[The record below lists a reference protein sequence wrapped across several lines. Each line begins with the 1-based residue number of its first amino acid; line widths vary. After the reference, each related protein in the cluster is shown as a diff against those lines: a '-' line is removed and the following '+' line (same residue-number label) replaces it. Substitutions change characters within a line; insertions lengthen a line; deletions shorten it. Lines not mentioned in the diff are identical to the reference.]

1 VGGFAA
7 PAVPGCRKRDSNFQ
21 NSIGTEIST
30 GVPLH
35 KDDISTNLSSE
46 AIAMSPRIKPVLRG
60 RSWKKG
66 DLQGITPEELRAMIK
81 IAKND
86 RYGKR
91 NECMLLVGFS
101 FGLRVSELLNLKV
114 GDIDLENAQIH
125 LERLKNG
132 KTHDPAISK
141 ALQRTLKAYIKERNA
156 KPYDLLFTSQWN
168 PEKAMSRGFFH
179 KWFSETA
186 KEAGLDVAKRHP
198 HAMRHGLGFTM
209 SAAGMN
215 PQTIAQALGH
225 QSARMA
231 LMFYGSVTD
240 DVADRARKQTFAK
253 YSWL

>member
-1 VGGFAA
+1 
-7 PAVPGCRKRDSNFQ
+7 
-21 NSIGTEIST
+21 
-30 GVPLH
+30 LH

-46 AIAMSPRIKPVLRG
+46 AIDMSPRIKPVLRG

-81 IAKND
+81 VAKSN

-101 FGLRVSELLNLKV
+101 FGLRVSELLNLTV
-114 GDIDLENAQIH
+114 GDIDLDNAQIH
-125 LERLKNG
+125 LERLKSG
-132 KTHDPAISK
+132 KVHDPAISK
-141 ALQRTLKAYIKERNA
+141 ALQRTLKAYIKERNV
-156 KPYDLLFTSQWN
+156 KPHELLFTSQWN

-225 QSARMA
+225 RSARMA

-240 DVADRARKQTFAK
+240 DVADRARTQSFAK